1 VLAGS
6 MARSAA
12 SARASAAAEWEQVAA
27 QVASLEVP
35 QVSAADLSERE
46 PAEYSA
52 GLASQASFQAWM
64 APVAYPALKVLA
76 ADLSALEPVEYSVAP
91 ASRVSFPESMA
102 PDAYPAS
109 LVWFQA

>member
-1 VLAGS
+1 

-27 QVASLEVP
+27 QVASLAASP
-35 QVSAADLSERE
+35 VSAAVLSAQE
-46 PAEYSA
+46 PAEYSV
-52 GLASQASFQAWM
+52 GLASQASF
-64 APVAYPALKVLA
+64 LA
-76 ADLSALEPVEYSVAP
+76 SL
-91 ASRVSFPESMA
+91 A